1 MPLLELKAF
10 GKAGSKIDRFI
21 KRGFI
26 VKQKTCIKDLGLF
39 EGQELELKAWV
50 SQFRSSG
57 KIAFLNL
64 RDGTGECQAVL
75 NEKTTEPESFKLFSN
90 ISLEC
95 LIQVQAK
102 VKKWKQGFELEVLS
116 LKILSPSVDYPIA
129 KKAHGIDFLLS
140 HRHLWLRSKRQRAI
154 LKIRSEVMK
163 HIHDFFQ
170 KEDFVQISAPILM
183 PTASEGTSSLFSVD
197 FFDEDQVFLS
207 QSAQLHLESA
217 SSALSKVYSFGPT
230 FRAEKSSTRRHLLE
244 FWMLEP
250 EMAFYSYK
258 EAMELS
264 ERLLE
269 YVIQNTI
276 QTERANLE
284 ILQRDIK
291 KLEKIKSPFP
301 KISYQEACKILKE
314 KQKDFVPGKDFG
326 AGDESLLSEVFDQPV
341 FVEKYPK
348 NIKAFYM
355 KEDPEDSNLSLSF
368 DLLAGEGYGE
378 LVGGSER
385 EDNIEILLKKI
396 KEHGLEEKHF
406 KWYLDLRRY
415 GSFPHSGFGL
425 GLERLICW
433 ICGLDHVREAIPFPR
448 LYGRSFFEKQD

>member
-1 MPLLELKAF
+1 M
-10 GKAGSKIDRFI
+10 
-21 KRGFI
+21 
-26 VKQKTCIKDLGLF
+26 KQKASIKNLALF

-57 KIAFLNL
+57 KIAFLSL

-75 NEKTTEPESFKLFSN
+75 NEKAMGEENFKLFSQ

-95 LIQVQAK
+95 LIQLKAK
-102 VKKWKQGFELEVLS
+102 VKKWKQSFELEALH
-116 LKILSPSVDYPIA
+116 LKILSPSLNYPIA
-129 KKAHGIDFLLS
+129 KKAHGVDFLLS

-154 LKIRSEVMK
+154 LKIRSKVIQN
-163 HIHDFFQ
+163 IHDFFQ
-170 KEDFVQISAPILM
+170 KEDFIQISAPILM

-207 QSAQLHLESA
+207 QSAQLHLEAVSA
-217 SSALSKVYSFGPT
+217 ALSKVYSFGPT

-250 EMAFYSYK
+250 EMAFYSYE
-258 EAMELS
+258 EAMALA
-264 ERLLE
+264 ERLVE
-269 YVIQNTI
+269 HVIQNTI
-276 QTERANLE
+276 QSESASME

-291 KLEKIKSPFP
+291 ALEKVKSPFP
-301 KISYQEACKILKE
+301 KISYQKACQILKE
-314 KQKDFVPGKDFG
+314 KQPGFVSGKDFG
-326 AGDESLLSEVFDQPV
+326 AVDENLLSEAFDKPV
-341 FVEKYPK
+341 FVHHYPK
-348 NIKAFYM
+348 QIKAFYM
-355 KEDPEDSNLSLSF
+355 KEDPQDSHLSLSF

-385 EDNIEILLKKI
+385 EDNLEILLKKI
-396 KEHGLEEKHF
+396 KEHGLNEKHF

-425 GLERLICW
+425 GLERFICW
-433 ICGLDHVREAIPFPR
+433 ICGLEHVREAIPFPR
-448 LYGRSFFEKQD
+448 LYGRYFFEKQD

>member
-1 MPLLELKAF
+1 MK
-10 GKAGSKIDRFI
+10 KKSYI
-21 KRGFI
+21 KN
-26 VKQKTCIKDLGLF
+26 LAEF

-57 KIAFLNL
+57 KIAFLVL
-64 RDGTGECQAVL
+64 RDGTGECQAIL
-75 NEKTTEPESFKLFSN
+75 NEKLTEPASFKLFSKV
-90 ISLEC
+90 SLEC
-95 LIQVQAK
+95 LVQVKAK
-102 VKKWKQGFELEVLS
+102 VKKWKQSFELEVLT
-116 LKILSPSVDYPIA
+116 LKILSPSLDYPIA
-129 KKAHGIDFLLS
+129 KKAHGVDFLLNQ
-140 HRHLWLRSKRQRAI
+140 RHLWLRSKRQRAI
-154 LKIRSEVMK
+154 LKIRSEVIK
-163 HIHDFFQ
+163 NLHAFFQ
-170 KEDFVQISAPILM
+170 KEDFIQVSAPILM

-207 QSAQLHLESA
+207 QSAQLHLEAA

-250 EMAFYSYK
+250 EMAFYSWE

-264 ERLLE
+264 ERLVE
-269 YVIQNTI
+269 YVIQKTI
-276 QTERANLE
+276 QSESVNLE

-301 KISYQEACKILKE
+301 RITYKEACKILKE
-314 KQKDFVPGKDFG
+314 KQPDFVSGKDFG
-326 AGDESLLSEVFDQPV
+326 AGDESLLSELFDAPV
-341 FVEKYPK
+341 FVYKYPK
-348 NIKAFYM
+348 DIKAFYM
-355 KEDPEDSNLSLSF
+355 KEDPEDSDLSLSF
-368 DLLAGEGYGE
+368 DLLAAEGYGE
-378 LVGGSER
+378 LVGGSQR
-385 EDNIEILLKKI
+385 EDNLDILLKKI
-396 KEHGLEEKHF
+396 KEHSLEEKHF

-433 ICGLDHVREAIPFPR
+433 LCGLDHVREAIPFPR